1 MKKLTFD
8 EFYKEVDKLKKRAKK
23 LNEVSPNLMI
33 VISTRIKSKKK

>member
-23 LNEVSPNLMI
+23 LNEVSP
-33 VISTRIKSKKK
+33 KK